1 MSAAPGPD
9 PDAPRTLAASRL
21 RSAALIAA
29 LSARLDSALH
39 GTDAIVTVAAA
50 GSLGRLEVS
59 AGSDLDAIV
68 IVADRLAD
76 GAAPAADVYAALAHP
91 ALKMPKPAGIFRRG
105 VSAAALCAPQGRG
118 ALDEAPALFGKRIQC
133 LLDTRPLF
141 GASAFADLQTRIL
154 DWYGADR
161 LRLDPHGQWTL
172 LIHDLQR
179 YLHSY
184 AAWQQHKFERDDE
197 DGWYL
202 RQAKLRSSRLLTFA
216 GLLLLLGAS
225 SRRHDKPAWLQAH
238 LALTPL
244 ERIARVMREIDAA
257 AFDAIESRY
266 AAVHAL
272 LADPAQRAAL
282 VAQSPTALDEVPTRW
297 PEPYA
302 EIHRHTGEMLL
313 GLTHFVLARRDD
325 WHPDFFSELMF

>member
-1 MSAAPGPD
+1 MGPG
-9 PDAPRTLAASRL
+9 PDAPRTLAASRA
-21 RSAALIAA
+21 RSVELIAA
-29 LSARLDSALH
+29 LSDRLDVALD
-39 GTDAIVTVAAA
+39 GADAIVTVAAA
-50 GSLGRLEVS
+50 GSLGRLEVT

-68 IVADRLAD
+68 IVADHLAD
-76 GAAPAADVYAALAHP
+76 EATVVADVYKALAHP
-91 ALKMPKPAGIFRRG
+91 ALKMPKPSGIFRSG
-105 VSAAALCAPQGRG
+105 VSAAVLCAPQGRG
-118 ALDEAPALFGKRIQC
+118 ALDESPALFGKRIQL

-141 GASAFADLQTRIL
+141 GAAAYVDLQARIL

-161 LRLDPHGQWTL
+161 LRRDPEGQWTP

-184 AAWQQHKFERDDE
+184 AAWQQGKFGRDAE

-225 SRRHDKPAWLQAH
+225 SRRRDKPDWLLAQ

-244 ERIARVMREIDAA
+244 ERIAQVMRQVDAA
-257 AFDAIESRY
+257 AFDALEGHY
-266 AAVHAL
+266 VTVHAL
-272 LADPAQRAAL
+272 LADPARRADL
-282 VAQSPTALDEVPTRW
+282 VAQSPCSPAALPVRW

-302 EIHRHTGEMLL
+302 EIHQRSGEMLRAL
-313 GLTHFVLARRDD
+313 SRFVLERRDD
-325 WHPDFFSELMF
+325 WHPDFFSELLF